1 MSADEINA
9 ARFLTS
15 THKNRRVPTARKI
28 RLAIYSHIIPPYF
41 GERVLFSI
49 GHPSSSTE
57 FNKGMGKWVLDK
69 GGEMAKFYNVK
80 RREVFWSDNDLF
92 APVEDAY
99 FELGEFLAT
108 KKLNGHDEK
117 D

>member
-1 MSADEINA
+1 MVGYIFPYYSS
-9 ARFLTS
+9 LL
-15 THKNRRVPTARKI
+15 RRKGALI
-28 RLAIYSHIIPPYF
+28 
-41 GERVLFSI
+41 I

-57 FNKGMGKWVLDK
+57 WMSIWVVDK
-69 GGEMAKFYNVK
+69 GGEMAKFYNAK

-99 FELGEFLAT
+99 FELGDFIAM

>member
-1 MSADEINA
+1 MS
-9 ARFLTS
+9 
-15 THKNRRVPTARKI
+15 
-28 RLAIYSHIIPPYF
+28 
-41 GERVLFSI
+41 
-49 GHPSSSTE
+49 
-57 FNKGMGKWVLDK
+57 KWVLDK

-80 RREVFWSDNDLF
+80 RNEVFWTDNDLF

-99 FELGEFLAT
+99 FELGDFIAM